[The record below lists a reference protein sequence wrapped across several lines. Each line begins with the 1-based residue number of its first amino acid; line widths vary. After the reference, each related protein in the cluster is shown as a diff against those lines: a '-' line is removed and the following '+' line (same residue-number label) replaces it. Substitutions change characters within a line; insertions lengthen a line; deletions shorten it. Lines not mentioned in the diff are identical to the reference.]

1 MALENVLAELYQDR
15 ASIDRIAHEAGIDVT
30 HVAMTARAVDTWH
43 AIIQEAQRQSR
54 MAALAA
60 IVMREYPNYTPLHL
74 AIAEAQPAA
83 MTPPDP
89 LPVRVGRLENQVERH
104 ETTIEWLIRHVDPGP
119 RRRTAVAIFWSI
131 LVVLWSSWM
140 IVDIRIWYLANP
152 VQAAGVTVAAIIAA
166 CIVRWLPEADND
178 KD

>member
-60 IVMREYPNYTPLHL
+60 L
-74 AIAEAQPAA
+74 ARS
-83 MTPPDP
+83 D
-89 LPVRVGRLENQVERH
+89 
-104 ETTIEWLIRHVDPGP
+104 
-119 RRRTAVAIFWSI
+119 S
-131 LVVLWSSWM
+131 
-140 IVDIRIWYLANP
+140 
-152 VQAAGVTVAAIIAA
+152 
-166 CIVRWLPEADND
+166 
-178 KD
+178 